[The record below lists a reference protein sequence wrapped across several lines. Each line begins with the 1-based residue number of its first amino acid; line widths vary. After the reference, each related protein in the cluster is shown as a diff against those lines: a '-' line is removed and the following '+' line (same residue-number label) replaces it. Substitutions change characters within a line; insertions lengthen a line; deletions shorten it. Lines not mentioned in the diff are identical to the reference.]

1 MNQPHP
7 TAMARITQE
16 CVARIKDSAD
26 IVELLGKYL
35 QLRRA
40 GNSWKACC
48 PFHSEK
54 TPSFHVNPARQ
65 SFHCFGCGVGGDAL
79 KFIMMFENLD
89 YPTALRR
96 LADMNGIPVIE
107 EEENP
112 EMARQRRMRARVVEA
127 NTLATEYYHR
137 KLCRDAAA
145 AHVRDYL
152 KRRGFGIEI
161 ARAWQLGWAP
171 PDFRELAHL
180 AGSRN
185 MDDRLLA
192 EAYLL
197 GRGQRGL
204 YPVFRDRLMFPIH
217 NVRGEVVG
225 FSGRIIQEGQDP
237 RKYVN
242 TADTAAFHKG
252 ELLFGLYKATGPI
265 GKAGMCVVVCE
276 GQLDV
281 IACHEKADIRNAVAG
296 LGTAF
301 TDEHARILR
310 KYAKKAILCYD
321 GDNAGIKAS
330 EKTFRK
336 LAAAGLEVYHASLP
350 PGEDPDSLIGHS
362 GPEALRQA
370 IDTARPYL
378 EVRVGQELAMIQGD
392 ANARAALI
400 PRMADLAAEITDR
413 NRRDVAVADLA
424 TRLNTGLEALR
435 ETVEGIIRTRKDSPQ
450 PAAAPAWE
458 PGEEE
463 AFDAAADEAAQEAPV
478 RVIPI
483 TLHHAIRDTIF
494 LAAVNAEAQAMLLER
509 IEELQEP
516 IRWLAGGIVLQS
528 FMESLPAPGNDAAW
542 QAFTAKLPP
551 EQAAALRD
559 MQHHPIDIPDVSG
572 TVESTCSNAALAAL
586 RAHVDQLRSRV
597 NTPGISWQD
606 AAPLMQEMNE
616 LQKLINAAE

>member
-1 MNQPHP
+1 
-7 TAMARITQE
+7 MARITQE

-26 IVELLGKYL
+26 IVELLSKYL

-65 SFHCFGCGVGGDAL
+65 TFHCFGCGVGGDAL

-112 EMARQRRMRARVVEA
+112 EMARLRRMRARVVEA

-145 AHVRDYL
+145 AHVREYL
-152 KRRGFGIEI
+152 KQRGFGIEI

-171 PDFRELAHL
+171 PDFREFGQLSA
-180 AGSRN
+180 SRS

-225 FSGRIIQEGQDP
+225 FSGRVIRADQDP

-350 PGEDPDSLIGHS
+350 PGEDPDSLIGSS
-362 GPEALRQA
+362 GPEALREA

-435 ETVEGIIRTRKDSPQ
+435 ETVEGIIRTRKESPQ
-450 PAAAPAWE
+450 SAPAEPQWE

-463 AFDAAADEAAQEAPV
+463 EFPVAGEPMQEAPR

-483 TLHHAIRDTIF
+483 TLHNVIRDILF
-494 LAAVNAEAQAMLLER
+494 LAASNSEAQALLLER

-516 IRWLAGGIVLQS
+516 IRWLSGGVVLQR
-528 FMESLPAPGNDAAW
+528 FMECLPAPGDDEAW
-542 QAFTAKLPP
+542 QAFSSQLPP
-551 EQAAALRD
+551 EQSAALRYLEHSPVD
-559 MQHHPIDIPDVSG
+559 FPDAAAV
-572 TVESTCSNAALAAL
+572 VDSTCSNAALAAL
-586 RAHVDQLRSRV
+586 KAHVDQLRSRI
-597 NTPGISWQD
+597 NAPGISWQD
-606 AAPLMQEMNE
+606 AAPLLEELNE
-616 LQKLINAAE
+616 LQKLINSAE

>member
-1 MNQPHP
+1 
-7 TAMARITQE
+7 MARITQE

-26 IVELLGKYL
+26 IVELLSKYL

-65 SFHCFGCGVGGDAL
+65 TFHCFGCGVGGDAL

-112 EMARQRRMRARVVEA
+112 EMARLRRMRARVVEA
-127 NTLATEYYHR
+127 NTLATDYYHR
-137 KLCRDAAA
+137 KLCRDAGA
-145 AHVRDYL
+145 AHVREYL
-152 KRRGFGIEI
+152 KQRGFGIEI

-171 PDFRELAHL
+171 PDFRELEQIAR
-180 AGSRN
+180 SQN

-225 FSGRIIQEGQDP
+225 FSGRVIRADQDP

-350 PGEDPDSLIGHS
+350 PGEDPDSLIGS
-362 GPEALRQA
+362 NGPEALREA

-378 EVRVGQELAMIQGD
+378 EVRVGQELALIQGD
-392 ANARAALI
+392 ANARASLI

-424 TRLNTGLEALR
+424 TRLNTGLEGLR
-435 ETVEGIIRTRKDSPQ
+435 ETVEGIIRTRKESPQ
-450 PAAAPAWE
+450 SAPAEPQWE

-463 AFDAAADEAAQEAPV
+463 EFSATPMQEAPR

-483 TLHHAIRDTIF
+483 TLHNAIRDTIF
-494 LAAVNAEAQAMLLER
+494 LAAVSAEAQSLLLER

-516 IRWLAGGIVLQS
+516 IRWLSGGVVLQR
-528 FMESLPAPGNDAAW
+528 FMEALPTPGNPEAW
-542 QAFTAKLPP
+542 QDFLQNLPP
-551 EQAAALRD
+551 EQSAALRN
-559 MQHHPIDIPDVSG
+559 MEITPVDIPNIMA
-572 TVESTCSNAALAAL
+572 TVETTCSNAALAAL
-586 RAHVDQLRSRV
+586 KAHVDQLRSRV
-597 NTPGISWQD
+597 NTPGISWQE

-616 LQKLINAAE
+616 LQKLINSAE

>member
-1 MNQPHP
+1 
-7 TAMARITQE
+7 MARITQE

-79 KFIMMFENLD
+79 KFIMMYENLD

-112 EMARQRRMRARVVEA
+112 EMARQRRIRARVVEA
-127 NTLATEYYHR
+127 NSLATEYYHR

-145 AHVRDYL
+145 AHVREYL
-152 KRRGFGIEI
+152 KQRGFGIEI

-171 PDFRELAHL
+171 PDFRELAQL
-180 AGSRN
+180 AATRS

-350 PGEDPDSLIGHS
+350 PGEDPDSLIGKS
-362 GPEALRQA
+362 GPEALREA
-370 IDTARPYL
+370 IETARPYL
-378 EVRVGQELAMIQGD
+378 EVRVGLELSMIQGD

-435 ETVEGIIRTRKDSPQ
+435 ETVEGIIRTRKESPQ
-450 PAAAPAWE
+450 PPAPAAGWE
-458 PGEEE
+458 PEEE
-463 AFDAAADEAAQEAPV
+463 EEFEQATTLSSPQ

-483 TLHHAIRDTIF
+483 KLHPAIRDTIF
-494 LAAVNAEAQAMLLER
+494 LAAVSSEAQAMLLER

-516 IRWLAGGIVLQS
+516 IRWLSGGVVLQR
-528 FMESLPAPGNDAAW
+528 FMETLPAPGNEEAW
-542 QAFTAKLPP
+542 QVFTATLPP
-551 EQAAALRD
+551 EQAAALAS
-559 MQHHPIDIPDVSG
+559 MEHGLIDIPDVAH

-586 RAHVDQLRSRV
+586 KAHVDQLRSQV
-597 NTPGISWQD
+597 NTPGISWQQ